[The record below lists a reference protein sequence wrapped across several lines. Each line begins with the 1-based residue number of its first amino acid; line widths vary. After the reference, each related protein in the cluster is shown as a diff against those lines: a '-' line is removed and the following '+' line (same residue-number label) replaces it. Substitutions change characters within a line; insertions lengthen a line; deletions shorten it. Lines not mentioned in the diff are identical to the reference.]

1 MNSSIIMDSVND
13 STSEVVGEAEDNEEL
28 KPMPAFVFHAG
39 KLDYGT
45 ILNHDAEGN
54 KLWNYTLAYH
64 GPDGLFERFWRN
76 YDSLLRNSLLEIK
89 ASMLLSDI
97 QKVSLSEYRKVT
109 IEGQELLP
117 SAIQYSP
124 GSREPLE
131 STFLTTRLY
140 EPVSTAMAETERFAT
155 HVSKYK
161 WKVNYS
167 RSNASDSVKRRW
179 VFKEEPV
186 TIYYA
191 PPSAYQYVQGGKYHQ
206 RHFIPCNSIAV
217 APHPGRPIRRTV
229 P

>member
-1 MNSSIIMDSVND
+1 MDYYAGGTLETESKESPDVLPAMVHTPAFGSGGAGAIPHLGIYTGRSLNSSIIMDSVND

-117 SAIQYSP
+117 SAIQYSRVP
-124 GSREPLE
+124 GNPWNPRSLPQGFTSRYPRPWPRRSGSPPMYPSINGR
-131 STFLTTRLY
+131 STTPGPT
-140 EPVSTAMAETERFAT
+140 PATA
-155 HVSKYK
+155 
-161 WKVNYS
+161 
-167 RSNASDSVKRRW
+167 
-179 VFKEEPV
+179 
-186 TIYYA
+186 
-191 PPSAYQYVQGGKYHQ
+191 
-206 RHFIPCNSIAV
+206 
-217 APHPGRPIRRTV
+217 
-229 P
+229 

>member
-1 MNSSIIMDSVND
+1 MDSVND

-45 ILNHDAEGN
+45 ILNHDADGN

-124 GSREPLE
+124 GSREPLGIHVPYHE
-131 STFLTTRLY
+131 ALRAGIHGHGRDGAVRL
-140 EPVSTAMAETERFAT
+140 
-155 HVSKYK
+155 
-161 WKVNYS
+161 
-167 RSNASDSVKRRW
+167 
-179 VFKEEPV
+179 
-186 TIYYA
+186 
-191 PPSAYQYVQGGKYHQ
+191 
-206 RHFIPCNSIAV
+206 PCIQ
-217 APHPGRPIRRTV
+217 I
-229 P
+229 